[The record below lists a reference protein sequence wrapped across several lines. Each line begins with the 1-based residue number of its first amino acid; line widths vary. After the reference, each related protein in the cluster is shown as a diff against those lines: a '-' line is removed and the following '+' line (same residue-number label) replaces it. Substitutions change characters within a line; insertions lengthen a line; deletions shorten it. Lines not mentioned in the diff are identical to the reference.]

1 MPSSPLG
8 VPDASE
14 FVLDGRGLK
23 VALKQVL
30 GSAKELTGA
39 RYAALCVLND
49 ARDGLSIFL
58 TAGIDDDTRAKIG
71 KWPCGRGVLGDLI
84 LDPVP
89 LSVASLRDHPGSY
102 GMPPG
107 HPPMRSFLGVPILV
121 DHVADGSLYLTEKA
135 GRRSFTDEDQESVAA
150 LAGFAGLAIERDR
163 RRTARCVV

>member
-1 MPSSPLG
+1 MSILPRD

-14 FVLDGRGLK
+14 FVLDEMGLE
-23 VALKQVL
+23 VALDRVL
-30 GSAKELTGA
+30 KSAKKLTGA

-49 ARDGLSIFL
+49 ARDGLAVFL
-58 TAGIDDDTRAKIG
+58 AAGIDGGTRARIG

-89 LSVASLRDHPGSY
+89 LRLVNLGEHPHCY

-121 DHVADGSLYLTEKA
+121 DHVPDGSLHLTEKA
-135 GRRSFTDEDQESVAA
+135 GGRSFTVEDQESVEV

-163 RRTARCVV
+163 WQTSGGSV